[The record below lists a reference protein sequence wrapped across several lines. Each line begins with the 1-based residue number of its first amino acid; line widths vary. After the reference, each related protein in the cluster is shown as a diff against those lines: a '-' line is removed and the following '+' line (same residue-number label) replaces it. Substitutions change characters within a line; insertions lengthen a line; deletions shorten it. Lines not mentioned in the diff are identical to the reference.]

1 MDEENP
7 LLQMPRPL
15 VDAFFKLAEE
25 HAIYALKRIKES
37 EARIHKIAKY
47 IQPKPVKPVEATKTI
62 ATVDGS
68 ISPKSSNR
76 LGTRMAVL
84 SAGYKIF
91 RKGELIEERFSG
103 DVFSEGSLEGH
114 MFSILSSLKMI
125 KMERIMALEALK
137 KNPDILLIDGPF
149 LSFLYP
155 PSWVVR
161 FTPEG
166 KKEVQDIVRLTSR
179 LINSKK
185 AIGVIKRSTLR
196 AIDGWLFSQGKE
208 DLVTNMRD
216 KYILTRIMPPST
228 YWVYDSIMDDPMV
241 YSRAISR
248 AQVIGLKGEEALNW
262 AKMILKRDQTR
273 LGIEF
278 PPKLRRGYIRPFLE
292 TAPFE
297 VELPENMNVEE
308 IAENIIPLCNTA
320 TGLPLP
326 LDLIDADISLDIRV
340 AKTFADE
347 VEARVLN
354 AENPKAVKDYFT
366 GINPQKDE

>member
-1 MDEENP
+1 MEEENP

-15 VDAFFKLAEE
+15 VDTFFQLAEE
-25 HAIYALKRIKES
+25 HATNTLKKIRDAEV
-37 EARIHKIAKY
+37 RIHKIAKY
-47 IQPKPVKPVEATKTI
+47 IESKPVKPVETSLTI

-91 RKGELIEERFSG
+91 RKEKLIEERFSG
-103 DVFSEGSLEGH
+103 DVFSEGSIEGH

-125 KMERIMALEALK
+125 RMERIAALEALK
-137 KNPDILLIDGPF
+137 RHPDLLLIDGPF
-149 LSFLYP
+149 FSFLYP

-161 FTPEG
+161 YAPEG
-166 KKEVQDIVRLTSR
+166 IEIVQDILRSTSK
-179 LINSKK
+179 IIASGK
-185 AIGVIKRSTLR
+185 AIGVIKRSALR
-196 AIDGWLFSQGKE
+196 AIDGWLFAKGKE

-216 KYILTRIMPPST
+216 KYILTRLMPPLT
-228 YWVYDSIMDDPMV
+228 YWDYESIMDDPMV

-248 AQVIGLKGEEALNW
+248 AQLRGLKGEEALRW

-273 LGIEF
+273 LGIVS
-278 PPKLRRGYIRPFLE
+278 PPKLKRGYIRSSSE

-297 VELPENMNVEE
+297 VELPANMSIKK
-308 IAENIIPLCNTA
+308 IAEKIIPLCNPA
-320 TGLPLP
+320 TGLPFP
-326 LDLIDADISLDIRV
+326 LDLIDADISLDRRI

-347 VEARVLN
+347 VEARVLD
-354 AENPKAVKDYFT
+354 ENPKAVKDYFT
-366 GINPQKDE
+366 GINPQKEE